1 MAVGVRVNGLRDLI
15 KRLDRAG
22 VELSDLKAVMH
33 DVGLMIA
40 DTARPLTRPQS
51 GRLARSIRSAK
62 QKNCAIV
69 RATTPYAR
77 VQHFGWPKRHI
88 KPKLY
93 FYTAMDKRRDEVLS
107 RFQRGIDEAIHK

>member
-40 DTARPLTRPQS
+40 DRASPPS
-51 GRLARSIRSAK
+51 
-62 QKNCAIV
+62 
-69 RATTPYAR
+69 ATTSAC
-77 VQHFGWPKRHI
+77 GMM
-88 KPKLY
+88 
-93 FYTAMDKRRDEVLS
+93 TCT
-107 RFQRGIDEAIHK
+107 